1 MALVTSFESRIE
13 DLAGPK
19 DTITSDELEQF
30 VSNGAQDVADRMKR
44 LKPEIMHRFTTRVS
58 GDFTGAI
65 DIDEYGDLIGIES
78 STGKEVRPVSY
89 KFRQYLTLVDSIHYA
104 SSEDPAF
111 YVYNNHLFVK
121 PATGSGYIFHIPKDY
136 SINMGSGTISGFP
149 GEFYKHV
156 VLYAAIQTLH
166 RKMTDKDADLP
177 ANLLLPEA
185 PVPPAMSAKIV
196 ASTDSVPTYSKP
208 SISLTMISIDDL
220 SISASAPTA
229 PSLPAFSPQASSTI
243 ASLPT
248 APEYI
253 EPTSVPNFSDV
264 DNWINTEEDSE
275 LAASR
280 ISSVNTEIGKYQ
292 ADIQNKLNTFN
303 KLNTEYQAE
312 VQKKI
317 QQAQIDLTKAGR
329 DADINI
335 QEYANS
341 LQRYDTRLKKYESD
355 INKEVVKYQQNLQK
369 DLQIWQGDNANA
381 LQKYSIDIQNE
392 LNVFN
397 KLNTEY
403 QVKARKDL
411 EDAQLA
417 ESKEGRDLQK
427 YVHEVAGYQT
437 EVANKV
443 QDFQTKLQK
452 QSTSYQWMQTQYA
465 ALKAEYNE
473 AFAIGV

>member
-19 DTITSDELEQF
+19 GTITSDELEQF
-30 VSNGAQDVADRMKR
+30 VSNGAQDIADRVKR
-44 LKPEIMHRFTTRVS
+44 LKPEIMHRFTVRAS
-58 GDFTGAI
+58 GDFTGAV
-65 DIDEYGDLIGIES
+65 DIDEFGDLVGIES
-78 STGKEVRPVSY
+78 SNGKEARPVSY
-89 KFRQYLTLVDSIHYA
+89 RFRQYLTLTDSIHYA

-111 YVYNNHLFVK
+111 YVHNNHLFVK

-136 SINMGSGTISGFP
+136 SINMNSGTIAGFP
-149 GEFYKHV
+149 AEFYRHV

-177 ANLLLPEA
+177 ANLSLPEP
-185 PVPPAMSAKIV
+185 PVPPAMSAKVI
-196 ASTDSVPTYSKP
+196 ASTGSVPTYSKP
-208 SISLTMISIDDL
+208 SMSLTMISIDDL

-248 APEYI
+248 APVYT

-275 LAASR
+275 LASSR
-280 ISSVNTEIGKYQ
+280 INAVNAEIGKYQ
-292 ADIQNKLNTFN
+292 ADIQNKLNEFN

-312 VQKKI
+312 VQKRL
-317 QQAQIDLTKAGR
+317 QQAQMDLTKASK
-329 DADINI
+329 DSDINI
-335 QEYANS
+335 QEYTNG
-341 LQRYDTRLKKYESD
+341 LQKYATELQKYESD
-355 INKEVVKYQQNLQK
+355 INKEVTSYQQNLQK

-381 LQKYSIDIQNE
+381 LQKYSMDMQNE
-392 LNVFN
+392 LNEFN

-417 ESKEGRDLQK
+417 ESKEGRDLQM
-427 YVHEVAGYQT
+427 YAQEVAGYQT